1 MYWRYAIKRIL
12 MGILIYVIIIFIYSI
27 LFNTVMEETLNG
39 QIIEIVNGEMLKM
52 SQVGTDPEYLLQYRQ
67 TRIQELRALYHL
79 DEPLPTRIFWR
90 AVNTLTFNY
99 GNSTI
104 MRSFKGET
112 DVLAIVLE
120 RIPYTLLLF
129 TVAIL
134 IDIVVGVSLGIKK
147 AQRAG
152 KLMDQTTSI
161 ITMVVYGLPSWWFG
175 MVMIMLFA
183 FTIPIFPSGGFSSV
197 PPPNTFLARV
207 VDTLYHLALPV
218 ITLVFI
224 GFWGRAYLT
233 RNIVLGNLQEDFI
246 MSARARGIPERSVL
260 YGHAMRTSAPPILTM
275 SLLSLLA
282 SFNGALV
289 FEGIFSWPG
298 MGSLYWAAV
307 QQNDIPVLLGNLSIT
322 TAIYIAGIVVLDLI
336 YGFLDPRIKVGGKA

>member
-67 TRIQELRALYHL
+67 IRIKELRTLYHL
-79 DEPLPTRIFWR
+79 DDPLPSRIFWR
-90 AVNTLTFNY
+90 AINTLTFNY

-183 FTIPIFPSGGFSSV
+183 FTIPIFPSGGFNSV

-322 TAIYIAGIVVLDLI
+322 TAIYIGGIVVLDLI

>member
-12 MGILIYVIIIFIYSI
+12 MGIIIYVIIIFIYSF

-39 QIIEIVNGEMLKM
+39 QIIEQVNGEMVKI
-52 SQVGTDPEYLLQYRQ
+52 SQVGTDPDYLLEYRER
-67 TRIQELRALYHL
+67 RIRELRDIYHL
-79 DEPLPTRIFWR
+79 DEPLVSRVFWR
-90 AVNTLTFNY
+90 AIDTLTFNY
-99 GNSTI
+99 GRSTI

-112 DVLAIVLE
+112 DVIKIVLE
-120 RIPYTLLLF
+120 RIPNTLMLF
-129 TVAIL
+129 TTSIILDIL
-134 IDIVVGVSLGIKK
+134 IGVWLGIKK

-152 KLMDQTTSI
+152 KFLDKSTSI
-161 ITMVVYGLPSWWFG
+161 ITMTVYGLPSWWFG
-175 MVMIMLFA
+175 MVMIMIFA
-183 FTIPIFPSGGFSSV
+183 FMIPIFPSGGISSV
-197 PPPNTFLARV
+197 PPPETFFAKL
-207 VDTLYHLALPV
+207 VDLLYHMALPV

-260 YGHAMRTSAPPILTM
+260 YGHALRTSAPPILTM

-282 SFNGALV
+282 SFSGALV

-298 MGSLYWAAV
+298 MGNLYWAAV

-322 TAIYIAGIVVLDLI
+322 TLIYISGIVLLDLI